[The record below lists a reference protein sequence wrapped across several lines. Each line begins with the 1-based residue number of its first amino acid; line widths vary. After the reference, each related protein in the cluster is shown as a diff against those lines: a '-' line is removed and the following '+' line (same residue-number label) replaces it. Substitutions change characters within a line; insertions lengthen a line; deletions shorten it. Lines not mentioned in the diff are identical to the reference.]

1 MNWDAIRKEYE
12 SSDITLKALA
22 EKHEIKLGTLK
33 SRKSREGWERATKKD
48 ATRKRATSK
57 KKDATKG
64 KPHRAPKGNKY
75 AVGNRGNPNPTPKFA
90 KRNTESVKHGLFSK
104 YLPQETLDIMQ
115 ELEDKSTADM
125 IWDQIIIQY
134 TAIIRAQK
142 IMFVED
148 KDDTTRELKREKHSD
163 TGGETE
169 WELQFAWDKH
179 ASFLNAQSRAMSE
192 LRSLIKQFDEIA
204 HIEDERRL
212 KLEQMTIGIKKTKAE
227 VESLSKDTGSGEQVV
242 VLRDINRV
250 KELMN
255 NDNN

>member
-33 SRKSREGWERATKKD
+33 SRKSREGWERATEKD

-57 KKDATKG
+57 KKDAPKG

-75 AVGNRGNPNPTPKFA
+75 AVGNKGNPNPTPKFA

-115 ELEDKSTADM
+115 ELETKSTADM
-125 IWDQIIIQY
+125 IWDQIVIQY

-142 IMFVED
+142 IMFVTDQED
-148 KDDTTRELKREKHSD
+148 MTREVKKEKYSD
-163 TGGETE
+163 SGSETE
-169 WELQFAWDKH
+169 WEIQFAWDKH
-179 ASFLNAQSRAMSE
+179 ASFMNAQSRAMSE

-212 KLEQMTIGIKKTKAE
+212 KLDIMGQQVKKLKRENETSSSTEDK
-227 VESLSKDTGSGEQVV
+227 LSKLFDAIEGEY
-242 VLRDINRV
+242 LER
-250 KELMN
+250 
-255 NDNN
+255 

>member
-12 SSDITLKALA
+12 TSDITLKALA
-22 EKHEIKLGTLK
+22 EKYEIKLGTLK
-33 SRKSREGWERATKKD
+33 SRKSREGWERD
-48 ATRKRATSK
+48 ATSVVTSK
-57 KKDATKG
+57 KKGATK
-64 KPHRAPKGNKY
+64 KKRMQK
-75 AVGNRGNPNPTPKFA
+75 NRSGNPDPPNQFA
-90 KRNTESVKHGLFSK
+90 KRNSAAVKHGLFSK

-115 ELEDKSTADM
+115 ELETKSTADM
-125 IWDQIIIQY
+125 IWDQIVIQY

-142 IMFVED
+142 IMFVEG
-148 KDDTTRELKREKHSD
+148 KDEMIKEVKKEKYSESD
-163 TGGETE
+163 SGSSSETE
-169 WELQFAWDKH
+169 WEFQFAWDRH

-204 HIEDERRL
+204 HVEDERRL
-212 KLEQMTIGIKKTKAE
+212 KLEQMTVGIKKTKAE